1 MRKLPVVDALTLQL
15 QFTMQFTI
23 TISRQ
28 QVDLFLKLTIK
39 LYELQFS
46 TVTIKKWPTTYAFL
60 TFVMLLQFQET
71 NNQCSQIVSFYKT
84 YQIPTDSKK
93 TTNSS
98 SGYPMRSIPAIPFTL
113 SVNICTNRSEGLE
126 PSNGKVGCIR
136 KLEIAEHDSY

>member
-46 TVTIKKWPTTYAFL
+46 TVTIQK
-60 TFVMLLQFQET
+60 
-71 NNQCSQIVSFYKT
+71 
-84 YQIPTDSKK
+84 
-93 TTNSS
+93 
-98 SGYPMRSIPAIPFTL
+98 
-113 SVNICTNRSEGLE
+113 
-126 PSNGKVGCIR
+126 
-136 KLEIAEHDSY
+136 